1 MKRIFYILIFILI
14 SQSPVFSEDVI
25 LLEENVVHEEEIKQD
40 EGLVPDDSVLEVD
53 TPHEEIIETREIP
66 DLSKPPEFETPTF
79 KDRISKGI
87 NDVYKLQIENTRVPS
102 VLLKDKLTFNFEK
115 GPVES
120 VHIWTGLKMN
130 MSEDIQENGD
140 NNTTFRMGVINN
152 FIDGKFRGGK
162 ENFRIMLDTT
172 PQNDRPF
179 MQHLFQDLYIDTK
192 RIPHHRI
199 LVGNSPT
206 SVGYEGAGSAYT
218 LPFANR
224 SQIAR
229 NFGTVRKLGVR
240 VMGNYDFVDYDLGGF
255 SSGTYFSDFF
265 PGGEF
270 DGWVNI
276 KPLAKTNGKYGILK
290 IGGGI
295 ATGKR
300 DSIGFTVTS
309 AYVGYEYKKF
319 RIKGEFANAN
329 GSNGLSGLTNKH
341 RQGWTVT
348 AYYLIN
354 KKLEAIVRYDE
365 FDPDKSID
373 NNNRREYTA
382 GLSWYIKG
390 QALKLILNYVFCQN
404 QSAKD
409 SHRIIL
415 GAQIAL

>member
-79 KDRISKGI
+79 KDKISKGI

-199 LVGNSPT
+199 LVGNSRP

-390 QALKLILNYVFCQN
+390 QALKLMLNYVFCQN

>member
-1 MKRIFYILIFILI
+1 MKNFLFTFIFILL
-14 SQSPVFSEDVI
+14 FSLPAICDDVV
-25 LLEENVVHEEEIKQD
+25 LLEENVTIEEKLELD
-40 EGLVPDDSVLEVD
+40 DSLVPDESILDK
-53 TPHEEIIETREIP
+53 EEIHSIPEDTEIREIP
-66 DLSKPPEFETPTF
+66 DISKPPEFETYTF
-79 KDRISKGI
+79 KEKISKEF
-87 NDVYKLQIENTRVPS
+87 NDVYKLKIENTRVPS
-102 VLLKDKLTFNFEK
+102 CLLKEQLTKKFD

-120 VHIWTGLKMN
+120 IHIWTGLKMN
-130 MSEDIQENGD
+130 MSEDIQQD
-140 NNTTFRMGVINN
+140 DTDTTFRMSVINS
-152 FIDGKFRGGK
+152 FIDGKFKGGK
-162 ENFRIMLDTT
+162 ENFRIMLDPT

-179 MQHLFQDLYIDTK
+179 MQHLFQDLYVDTK
-192 RIPHHRI
+192 RIPNHRI
-199 LVGNSPT
+199 LIGNSRP

-218 LPFANR
+218 LPFASR

-240 VMGNYDFVDYDLGGF
+240 VMGNYPFVDYDLGGF

-300 DSIGFTVTS
+300 NSTDFTVCST
-309 AYVGYEYKKF
+309 YVGYEYKKF
-319 RIKGEFANAN
+319 RLKAEFANAD
-329 GSNGLSGLTNKH
+329 GSNGLSGLTNKQ

-365 FDPDKSID
+365 FDPDKNIS
-373 NNNRREYTA
+373 NNNKREYTA

-404 QSAKD
+404 QAASD

>member
-1 MKRIFYILIFILI
+1 
-14 SQSPVFSEDVI
+14 
-25 LLEENVVHEEEIKQD
+25 
-40 EGLVPDDSVLEVD
+40 
-53 TPHEEIIETREIP
+53 
-66 DLSKPPEFETPTF
+66 
-79 KDRISKGI
+79 
-87 NDVYKLQIENTRVPS
+87 
-102 VLLKDKLTFNFEK
+102 
-115 GPVES
+115 
-120 VHIWTGLKMN
+120 
-130 MSEDIQENGD
+130 
-140 NNTTFRMGVINN
+140 
-152 FIDGKFRGGK
+152 
-162 ENFRIMLDTT
+162 
-172 PQNDRPF
+172 
-179 MQHLFQDLYIDTK
+179 
-192 RIPHHRI
+192 
-199 LVGNSPT
+199 LVGNSRP

-229 NFGTVRKLGVR
+229 NFGTVRKLGIR
-240 VMGNYDFVDYDLGGF
+240 VMGNYKYVDYDLGGF

-390 QALKLILNYVFCQN
+390 QALKLMLNYVFCQN